1 MSPAGGGPSTPAS
14 SSSSSIKYSSA
25 ATEPPASVAAAR
37 QQQHPQHSSW
47 SIPPDTAANPS
58 ADPSSTPIDLLDTW
72 YPQYLRCTQYFLEQ
86 GQFSPA
92 VLSLAAFLNIRLP
105 CQRGERQ
112 ESSSFSSSD
121 AGGPAAA
128 AAAAAAH
135 VQLRRYVRRLVVTAH
150 DSPEVLQAF
159 FGAEW
164 AGGVGCVVQQE
175 RQTYLF
181 TAKSSGWA
189 ATKAAYDLLP
199 DEQTPFLRPLRA
211 PAEEELRLAESRW
224 SDWLAME
231 DWMVGPRSPWRDS

>member
-1 MSPAGGGPSTPAS
+1 
-14 SSSSSIKYSSA
+14 
-25 ATEPPASVAAAR
+25 
-37 QQQHPQHSSW
+37 
-47 SIPPDTAANPS
+47 
-58 ADPSSTPIDLLDTW
+58 DLLDTW

-92 VLSLAAFLNIRLP
+92 VLSLAAFLNIP
-105 CQRGERQ
+105 T
-112 ESSSFSSSD
+112 
-121 AGGPAAA
+121 ATATAT
-128 AAAAAAH
+128 AAAAH
-135 VQLRRYVRRLVVTAH
+135 VQLRRYIRRLVVTGH

-159 FGAEW
+159 FGAGW

-189 ATKAAYDLLP
+189 ATKAAYDLPP

-231 DWMVGPRSPWRDS
+231 DWMVGPRSPW